1 MTYTRLVAAAA
12 AVGVL
17 VLGAC
22 TGGPTTEDRSVAPS
36 TPTETS
42 SVAAAPRVAMT
53 ESHRYADGVTVGVKG
68 YTDLTMN
75 AANVI
80 EGAEEGDPYVI
91 ITLLW
96 ANKGASKVD
105 LTPLIVV
112 RSGSAA
118 TEAPRVHNDESREF
132 ITLDPGDSTEY
143 DVGVVV
149 PAAEQNAVTM
159 EITDPADPS
168 RAVTFAGAIG

>member
-22 TGGPTTEDRSVAPS
+22 TGGADHRGPLRRRPARRRDLLRGRS
-36 TPTETS
+36 
-42 SVAAAPRVAMT
+42 PRVAMT

-118 TEAPRVHNDESREF
+118 TEAPGFTTTNPESSS
-132 ITLDPGDSTEY
+132 PST
-143 DVGVVV
+143 
-149 PAAEQNAVTM
+149 PATR
-159 EITDPADPS
+159 PS
-168 RAVTFAGAIG
+168 TTSAWSCRPRSRTR

>member
-1 MTYTRLVAAAA
+1 M
-12 AVGVL
+12 
-17 VLGAC
+17 
-22 TGGPTTEDRSVAPS
+22 
-36 TPTETS
+36 
-42 SVAAAPRVAMT
+42 
-53 ESHRYADGVTVGVKG
+53 
-68 YTDLTMN
+68 
-75 AANVI
+75 
-80 EGAEEGDPYVI
+80 I

-149 PAAEQNAVTM
+149 PAAVQNAVTM
-159 EITDPADPS
+159 EITDPAGSLAAVQVMP
-168 RAVTFAGAIG
+168 RAELVLVGECGHWLPIEAPEIFCSEVTAFLRRLR